1 MRIPKKDTTKLNYVT
16 QDTMDNNPE
25 LRVPQHET
33 KDKKLKLLNSGTVSM
48 DVDIDKVGYY
58 QGESIQVFA
67 TIQNNS
73 SRDIRPK
80 FCLYSKQSFFARR
93 LLTKDLVKEVQQ
105 KVTQGPSVAP
115 PPAASDFGVGAY
127 GNAQPP
133 IYCPMPYALRPT
145 RTTIYPSTARG
156 HDSSFSSSILSSTE
170 GDTMTIQNF
179 SIEYDAINSKNIF
192 STGDK
197 IKGRIVLE
205 VSKKIQVQALIFRAQ
220 GQAKVCWSEQRGQYV
235 HMVYMS
241 KEKYYNVEQ
250 HILPTRPHGTD
261 VIGPGKHVFPFSFKI
276 TESNLPSTFKS
287 SVGKIVHKLKAELKQ
302 SMKMTKTAKTHIT
315 FVSPADM
322 NIPGLLEPQH
332 GSKDKTI
339 SAFGS
344 GTVAMDVNIE
354 RLGYWQ
360 GEALKVT
367 VEIQNQSSRMVKP
380 KLIFY
385 KAKSHF
391 AQGRRRMTTSNIL
404 KEKCDPVE
412 SGCSKTVRKT
422 ITIPQELP
430 CSILNCSIIRLEYR
444 LKAGVPAQGK
454 TLSIIR
460 LEYRLKAGVPAQ
472 GKTLSIIRLEYRLKA
487 GVPAQGKTLSI
498 IRLEYRLKAGVPAQG
513 KTLSIIRLEYR
524 LKIRLD
530 IKFAI
535 NPEIELPIVVLPE
548 KSSHMAPSNK
558 SKEDETLAQPTSGT
572 ASSLSQAPAGRA
584 QAPAGRAP
592 APAGRAPAPAGRAPA
607 PSGRAQAPAGRAGRA
622 QAPAGRAQ
630 APVRYPPAAASASDD
645 PPPHGADAL
654 YPSYSHVDRHS
665 LL

>member
-1 MRIPKKDTTKLNYVT
+1 
-16 QDTMDNNPE
+16 
-25 LRVPQHET
+25 
-33 KDKKLKLLNSGTVSM
+33 
-48 DVDIDKVGYY
+48 
-58 QGESIQVFA
+58 
-67 TIQNNS
+67 
-73 SRDIRPK
+73 
-80 FCLYSKQSFFARR
+80 
-93 LLTKDLVKEVQQ
+93 
-105 KVTQGPSVAP
+105 
-115 PPAASDFGVGAY
+115 
-127 GNAQPP
+127 
-133 IYCPMPYALRPT
+133 
-145 RTTIYPSTARG
+145 
-156 HDSSFSSSILSSTE
+156 
-170 GDTMTIQNF
+170 MTIQNF

-444 LKAGVPAQGK
+444 LK
-454 TLSIIR
+454 
-460 LEYRLKAGVPAQ
+460 
-472 GKTLSIIRLEYRLKA
+472 
-487 GVPAQGKTLSI
+487 
-498 IRLEYRLKAGVPAQG
+498 
-513 KTLSIIRLEYR
+513 
-524 LKIRLD
+524 IRLD

>member
-1 MRIPKKDTTKLNYVT
+1 
-16 QDTMDNNPE
+16 
-25 LRVPQHET
+25 
-33 KDKKLKLLNSGTVSM
+33 
-48 DVDIDKVGYY
+48 
-58 QGESIQVFA
+58 
-67 TIQNNS
+67 
-73 SRDIRPK
+73 
-80 FCLYSKQSFFARR
+80 
-93 LLTKDLVKEVQQ
+93 
-105 KVTQGPSVAP
+105 
-115 PPAASDFGVGAY
+115 
-127 GNAQPP
+127 
-133 IYCPMPYALRPT
+133 
-145 RTTIYPSTARG
+145 
-156 HDSSFSSSILSSTE
+156 
-170 GDTMTIQNF
+170 MTIQNF

-192 STGDK
+192 STGDN

-220 GQAKVCWSEQRGQYV
+220 GQAKVCWSEQHGQYV
-235 HMVYMS
+235 HRVYMS

-385 KAKSHF
+385 KKKSHF
-391 AQGRRRMTTSNIL
+391 AEGNRRMTTSDIL

-444 LKAGVPAQGK
+444 LKI
-454 TLSIIR
+454 L
-460 LEYRLKAGVPAQ
+460 
-472 GKTLSIIRLEYRLKA
+472 
-487 GVPAQGKTLSI
+487 
-498 IRLEYRLKAGVPAQG
+498 
-513 KTLSIIRLEYR
+513 
-524 LKIRLD
+524 LD
-530 IKFAI
+530 IKFAS
-535 NPEIELPIVVLPE
+535 NPEIKLPIVVLPE

-572 ASSLSQAPAGRA
+572 ASSLSQAPSGRAQGPSGRA
-584 QAPAGRAP
+584 QAPDGRAQ
-592 APAGRAPAPAGRAPA
+592 APDGRAQGPSGRAQA
-607 PSGRAQAPAGRAGRA
+607 PSGRAQAPSGRA

-645 PPPHGADAL
+645 PPPYGADAL